1 MADFPSYAPT
11 GRSFSPGVY
20 PQKVYRS
27 LSGVAVKRTFGN
39 KPSGAKLDLEFDN
52 ISDAKVADILNHYR
66 QQTAQNARFK
76 LSAKT
81 IAGIGTQ
88 LSVIAS
94 GAADDFRWEYES
106 PPNVQSI
113 RPGISQVRVALVG
126 EIRNLYLDD
135 Q

>member
-27 LSGVAVKRTFGN
+27 LSGVAIKRTFGN
-39 KPSGAKLDLEFDN
+39 KPSGAKLDLDFNN
-52 ISDAKVADILNHYR
+52 ISDAKVTAILNHYR

-76 LSAKT
+76 ISAKT
-81 IAGIGTQ
+81 LAGLSTELSEIANGT
-88 LSVIAS
+88 V
-94 GAADDFRWEYES
+94 DDLRWEYES
-106 PPNVQSI
+106 PPNVQSV
-113 RPGISQVRVALVG
+113 RPGISQVRVALIG